1 MFIIEML
8 ISPIMKVQQISL
20 IENNWFEQI
29 ESIHID
35 ANLFLLFISPDF
47 NLKDDVLL
55 SLNLKYPK
63 STIIGCSTAGEISDV
78 TVKDKTISLTAIQ
91 LEKTTLKKVSFQI
104 KDMNCSYK
112 AGEEIANK
120 LNDNDLK
127 HVIVL
132 SDGLNINGADL
143 VSGLKSKIPHVSI
156 TGGLAADG
164 SAFNKTFVIN
174 DCKIVDKT
182 IVGLGFYG
190 DDLKVGYSSKGG
202 WDSFGIERLVT
213 KSNKNVL
220 YELDGMPALEIYK
233 SFLGEYANDLPSSGL
248 LFPLSMRNSKNTTPL
263 VRTILAINEEDQSLT
278 FAGNIPQD
286 SYVRLMKANIDRLI
300 SGAEDSAISANK
312 NLKETSE
319 LAILISCV
327 GRRLVLKQLVEE
339 EVEVVRDVIGDK
351 PCITGFYSYG
361 EIAPFGEFSPCE
373 LHNQTMTITTLSEC

>member
-120 LNDNDLK
+120 LNENDLK

-174 DCKIVDKT
+174 DGKIVDKT

>member
-143 VSGLKSKIPHVSI
+143 VSGLKSKIPRVSI

-174 DCKIVDKT
+174 DGKIVDKT

>member
-174 DCKIVDKT
+174 DGKIVDKT

>member
-47 NLKDDVLL
+47 NLKNDVLL

-174 DCKIVDKT
+174 DGKIVDKT